1 MATQRTSFSKM
12 QRARDKQAKAA
23 AKRDRR
29 LERATD
35 TDANDDA
42 GPLVPVDGVADD
54 VSTEELLRLVE
65 RAHQE
70 FDAGVIDFET
80 FEERKAALL
89 SRLTVD

>member
-29 LERATD
+29 LEKGTE
-35 TDANDDA
+35 
-42 GPLVPVDGVADD
+42 PVEPEELPAMEGVADD
-54 VSTEELLRLVE
+54 ISTEELLALVE

-70 FDAGVIDFET
+70 FDAGIIDFDT
-80 FEERKAALL
+80 FEEKKAGLL
-89 SRLTVD
+89 SRLTVE

>member
-29 LERATD
+29 LEKGTD
-35 TDANDDA
+35 
-42 GPLVPVDGVADD
+42 PQEPEELPYVEGVADD
-54 VSTEELLRLVE
+54 TSTEELLALVE
-65 RAHQE
+65 QAHQQFE
-70 FDAGVIDFET
+70 AGVIDFDT
-80 FEERKAALL
+80 FEEKKAGLL

>member
-29 LERATD
+29 LEKGTEEPAEPEELPYLEGVGDD
-35 TDANDDA
+35 T
-42 GPLVPVDGVADD
+42 
-54 VSTEELLRLVE
+54 STEELLALVE
-65 RAHQE
+65 QAHQQFE
-70 FDAGVIDFET
+70 AGVIDFDT
-80 FEERKAALL
+80 FEEKKAGLL

>member
-29 LERATD
+29 LERGTD
-35 TDANDDA
+35 PKDETE
-42 GPLVPVDGVADD
+42 PLAPVEGVADD

-65 RAHQE
+65 QAHQQ
-70 FDAGVIDFET
+70 FDSGLIDFET
-80 FEERKAALL
+80 FEERKGALL

>member
-29 LERATD
+29 LERGADGPATPEGPPPVEGVRDD
-35 TDANDDA
+35 T
-42 GPLVPVDGVADD
+42 
-54 VSTEELLRLVE
+54 STEELLALVE
-65 RAHQE
+65 QAHQE
-70 FDAGVIDFET
+70 FEAGVIDFET
-80 FEERKAALL
+80 FEEKKAGLL

>member
-29 LERATD
+29 LERGTD
-35 TDANDDA
+35 PKDEEAE
-42 GPLVPVDGVADD
+42 PLAPVEGVADD

-65 RAHQE
+65 QAHQQ
-70 FDAGVIDFET
+70 FDSGLIDFET
-80 FEERKAALL
+80 FEERKGALL